1 MNSLSKLY
9 KKNGY
14 HFIAITDHRIYY
26 KKDDEHL
33 DGCEYN
39 CYLDLDERYHF
50 HLLTLN
56 NGQTSI
62 EDNDN
67 TYKSLFYTKLEEVQD
82 FINLL
87 KSKGNMVFIAH
98 PKNILIP
105 LEMLMTL
112 NNYDG
117 IEVFNSKADSDASDY
132 YDKLLRDRDIKCLAV
147 DDSHAYQ
154 VEGKVMYFRGFIV
167 IEDGLEPL
175 RAVQL
180 GHYYSSTGAMINEIK
195 VEGKHIE
202 VITDADVEIMTY
214 NALKECT
221 IHCCKSLDITDEVIS
236 FRAICYQGEE
246 KAWTNLI
253 SV

>member
-1 MNSLSKLY
+1 VNSLSKLY

-132 YDKLLRDRDIKCLAV
+132 YEKLLRDRDIKCLAV